1 MLRIGDFSK
10 LSLVSV
16 KTLRYYD
23 ELGLLKPVRVDEFTG
38 YRYYAV
44 EQIPRLNRI
53 LALKDLGLSLE
64 QIAGL
69 LHQNVSPEEIRGM
82 VRLRQA
88 EVKGR
93 IEDARAQL
101 MRIEA
106 RLRQIE
112 KEGHL
117 PMYDVALKSIPALK
131 VAFVRRVV
139 PNYGGVGM
147 LFGELFGPL
156 MGRARFA
163 GPAMAIYHDQE
174 FKEEDPDMEVAI
186 PIEGALPAG
195 IPVQTRELP
204 GGDMACAVYQGPY
217 EGIGEAY
224 HAIMAWLEP
233 NGYRIAGPV
242 REEYLRGPGDTN
254 EPSEYITEIQVP
266 VVKA

>member
-23 ELGLLKPVRVDEFTG
+23 ELGLLKPVRVNEFTG

-69 LHQNVSPEEIRGM
+69 LHQDVSPEEIRGM
-82 VRLRQA
+82 LRLRQT

-93 IEDARAQL
+93 IEDAQAQL
-101 MRIEA
+101 ARVEA

-117 PMYDVALKSIPALK
+117 PMYEVILKSIPALK
-131 VAFVRRVV
+131 AAFVRRVL
-139 PNYGGVGM
+139 PNYGGISL

-156 MGRARFA
+156 MGKARFA
-163 GPAMAIYHDQE
+163 GPAMAIYHD
-174 FKEEDPDMEVAI
+174 PDGLRRVS
-186 PIEGALPAG
+186 
-195 IPVQTRELP
+195 
-204 GGDMACAVYQGPY
+204 GP
-217 EGIGEAY
+217 
-224 HAIMAWLEP
+224 L
-233 NGYRIAGPV
+233 
-242 REEYLRGPGDTN
+242 
-254 EPSEYITEIQVP
+254 
-266 VVKA
+266 